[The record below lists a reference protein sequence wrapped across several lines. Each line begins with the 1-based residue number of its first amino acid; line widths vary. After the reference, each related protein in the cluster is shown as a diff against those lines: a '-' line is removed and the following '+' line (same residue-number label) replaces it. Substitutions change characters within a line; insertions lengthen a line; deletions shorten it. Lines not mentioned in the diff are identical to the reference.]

1 MTVRYALLLFLL
13 AGALFTLPA
22 SAAVINGRSYT
33 AVSSW
38 AAANGFKLQ
47 SRGYATVTYTNRTQ
61 NRIVLD
67 KDSHRAQING
77 VIVAMC
83 FPAALEKGVMYVSQ
97 LDLDKTIEPIVFPE
111 KARRKAI
118 TVCIDPGHGGK
129 DTGNHTGGFFGRNEK
144 TCVLALAQDVATQL
158 KAAGFNVILTR
169 TKDTFVDLDA
179 RPDIA
184 NRRGADLFVSL
195 HYNATVSSKA
205 TVNGIE
211 TYCITP
217 VGASSSNAGGRGAS
231 YGSTPAN
238 RVENQSLQLA
248 YQVQRALT
256 RGLGAPDRGVRRA
269 RFAVLRDAQMPAIL
283 VEAGYMTH
291 PTEGKKIFDSAY
303 RKQTAAAIVR
313 GIVNYQKLTAPTTNA
328 SNSNSSKTRTK

>member
-1 MTVRYALLLFLL
+1 MNVRFALLLTL
-13 AGALFTLPA
+13 AVLFASPGRAAL
-22 SAAVINGRSYT
+22 INGRSYT
-33 AVSSW
+33 AISSW
-38 AAANGFKLQ
+38 AAANGFKL
-47 SRGYATVTYTNRTQ
+47 SARGGETVTYTNRAQT
-61 NRIVLD
+61 RIVLE

-77 VIVAMC
+77 VIVALC
-83 FPAALEKGVMYVSQ
+83 FPAALEKGVMYVAQ
-97 LDLDKTIEPIVFPE
+97 FDLDKTLEPLVFPQ

-118 TVCIDPGHGGK
+118 TVCLDPGHGGK

-144 TCVLALAQDVATQL
+144 TCVLALAQEVSAQL

-169 TKDTFVDLDA
+169 TKDTFLDLDG

-195 HYNATVSSKA
+195 HYNAVASSKA
-205 TVNGIE
+205 SVSGIE

-238 RVENQSLQLA
+238 RVEGQSLQLA

-291 PTEGKKIFDSAY
+291 PVEGKKIFDAAY

-313 GIVNYQKLTAPTTNA
+313 GIVNYQKLTAPTTTTVVTN
-328 SNSNSSKTRTK
+328 KTTSTKNTK